1 MTTVAR
7 NSPVVLAPVGAV
19 NSVDLVDELW
29 SSDRSGIAMLD
40 NGATDSERIIAAAG
54 AVESLEWE
62 LDRARSELASV
73 IERAVSNGCSI
84 EKVAES
90 AEMTREDIAT
100 LLWVARA
107 EQTASLPGL

>member
-1 MTTVAR
+1 MTTVAQ
-7 NSPVVLAPVGAV
+7 NPPVALAPVAAA
-19 NSVDLVDELW
+19 NAVDLVDELW
-29 SSDRSGIAMLD
+29 SSERTGSAVLD
-40 NGATDSERIIAAAG
+40 DGVPDTERIIAAAG

-62 LDRARSELASV
+62 LDRARSGLASV

-100 LLWVARA
+100 LLWAARA
-107 EQTASLPGL
+107 EKIAGVPRL